1 MSFEIIADP
10 IVVETN
16 ITKQT
21 NPLIEAIESIQQHEV
36 VKFDEIW
43 KSLVFEDQ
51 SEIEY
56 SNSHLRPTGRVLN
69 EGTPWA
75 SYEHVEY
82 NSAGT
87 IQPHNSEQ
95 PPVSNDINKNT
106 NVSTTTENFS
116 HNCLT
121 GITTQKN
128 NSRNRRM
135 FSTKRMSLSRRWS
148 Q

>member
-1 MSFEIIADP
+1 MSFEMIADP

-16 ITKQT
+16 ITNQT
-21 NPLIEAIESIQQHEV
+21 NPLIEAIESIQQEV
-36 VKFDEIW
+36 VEFDEIW

-51 SEIEY
+51 SGIVY
-56 SNSHLRPTGRVLN
+56 SNSHLKPTGRVLN

-95 PPVSNDINKNT
+95 PPVSNDIHKNT
-106 NVSTTTENFS
+106 IVSTTTEN
-116 HNCLT
+116 NCLT
-121 GITTQKN
+121 GIRTQKN